1 MKRIIR
7 FRGKRPSNGEW
18 VYGHLA
24 EIDEQPAILTGSIE
38 WIDGYELRGINW
50 EYVLEETVGQ
60 FTGLTDAGGKEIYEN
75 DIVQMSISENSIGV
89 VKYSTDS
96 VAFIVQMKNSTQWF
110 YLWSGYKVVGN
121 IHDNLSL
128 LKGGIDGSH

>member
-1 MKRIIR
+1 MNRIIK
-7 FRGKRPSNGEW
+7 FRGKDLEYDIW
-18 VYGHLA
+18 VYGSLLVWPDGEMYIA
-24 EIDEQPAILTGSIE
+24 ESGKPGDI
-38 WIDGYELRGINW
+38 
-50 EYVLEETVGQ
+50 VLNEVEVNPSTVGQ
-60 FTGLTDAGGKEIYEN
+60 FTGLYDANGKEIYEN
-75 DIVQMSISENSIGV
+75 DIVQMSISEDSIGV

-96 VAFIVQMKNSTQWF
+96 AAFIVQMKNSTQWF